1 MKTLQELQ
9 KIALELHIDIS
20 DCQDID
26 CIKKRINEATAVAAE
41 ELRKEYEK
49 EIKEDKIK
57 KNDYIKNSTENFHVY
72 RFSETGSD
80 FSWLGQLFPFDHSHP
95 NFLLLHQL

>member
-9 KIALELHIDIS
+9 KIALELDIDIS

-57 KNDYIKNSTENFHVY
+57 KNDYIKNSTENLINMIKEEQ
-72 RFSETGSD
+72 RII
-80 FSWLGQLFPFDHSHP
+80 
-95 NFLLLHQL
+95 